1 MNMKKLTEGTDYY
14 YDTNGNIVLT
24 EQYHLDKGYCCGHGC
39 RHCPYDYEAV
49 PDPRRN
55 LLLKERKH
63 AEKEAKENH
72 SSIPSRQK

>member
-1 MNMKKLTEGTDYY
+1 
-14 YDTNGNIVLT
+14 
-24 EQYHLDKGYCCGHGC
+24 
-39 RHCPYDYEAV
+39 
-49 PDPRRN
+49 